1 VSSRHVLPFP
11 PSVNRYWRH
20 VAIGRSVRAI
30 TSEAGRKYRKEVVAL
45 LGGAAKYTDKQRLA
59 ITLWAYP
66 PDRRRRDLDNLPKA
80 VLDAIEAAG
89 VVEDDSQF
97 DELHVVRCGV
107 VEGGRVVVEI
117 KKLTYEEGE

>member
-1 VSSRHVLPFP
+1 MTSRHVLPFP
-11 PSVNRYWRH
+11 PSINRYWRH

-45 LGGAAKYTDKQRLA
+45 LDGAARYTAKPRLA
-59 ITLWAYP
+59 ITMWVYP
-66 PDRRRRDLDNLPKA
+66 PDRRRRDLDNMPKA

-89 VVEDDSQF
+89 VVVDDSQF

-117 KKLTYEEGE
+117 KKLTYDEDE